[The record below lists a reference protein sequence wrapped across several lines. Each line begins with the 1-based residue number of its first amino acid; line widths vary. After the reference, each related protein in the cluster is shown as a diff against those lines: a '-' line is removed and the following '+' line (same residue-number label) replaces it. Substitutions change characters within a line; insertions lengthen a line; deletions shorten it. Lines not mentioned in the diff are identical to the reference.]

1 MGEPHANRAR
11 NPNTSAE
18 TTAAFAAIARDAAAS
33 GTEIVPVTGA
43 FGARLMLTAA
53 EYEIGTHAALAALA
67 EHAPD
72 CDAAI
77 VAAFGDFGAAAARDL
92 FRIPVLSMAE
102 AALKAAGLAGQP
114 FAMITIA
121 KSAVPRM
128 WALAKAHGV
137 AERLTDIH
145 VLEPMADADAYAR
158 RTLEFCAKLA
168 AGDAGEL
175 VVLSGP
181 PLSALYPRLKGKTA
195 LPLIEGA
202 AAAVRLLEAIV
213 GLGLKPAA
221 RPERE
226 PMIAPE
232 LSGIPEPLVEAIR
245 RRSRRGLS

>member
-1 MGEPHANRAR
+1 MRIALV

-18 TTAAFAAIARDAAAS
+18 TTAAFAAIARSAAAP
-33 GTEIVPVTGA
+33 GTEIVPLTGA

-77 VAAFGDFGAAAARDL
+77 VAAFGDFGVAAARDL

-102 AALKAAGLAGQP
+102 AALKAASLAGQP

-121 KSAVPRM
+121 HSAVPRM
-128 WALAKAHGV
+128 WALARAHGV

-145 VLEPMADADAYAR
+145 VLEPMADADAYAA
-158 RTLEFCAKLA
+158 RTLEFCAQLA

-181 PLSALYPRLKGKTA
+181 PLSALYPRLRGKSA

-202 AAAVRLLEAIV
+202 AAAVRLLEALV
-213 GLGLKPAA
+213 GLGVKPVA
-221 RPERE
+221 RPERA
-226 PMIAPE
+226 PTIAPE
-232 LSGIPEPLVEAIR
+232 LSGIPEALADAIR

>member
-1 MGEPHANRAR
+1 MRIALV

-18 TTAAFAAIARDAAAS
+18 STAAFAAIARAAAAP
-33 GTEIVPVTGA
+33 GTEIVPLTGT
-43 FGARLMLTAA
+43 FGARLMMTPA
-53 EYEIGTHAALAALA
+53 EQEIGAHAALAALA
-67 EHAPD
+67 EHAPT

-77 VAAFGDFGAAAARDL
+77 IAAFGDMGVAAARDL

-128 WALAKAHGV
+128 WSLARAHGV

-145 VLEPMADADAYAR
+145 VLEPIADAEAYAR
-158 RTLEFCAKLA
+158 RTIEFCAKLA

-213 GLGLKPAA
+213 GLGVKSVA
-221 RPERE
+221 RANRE

-232 LSGIPEPLVEAIR
+232 LSGIPEALAEAIR
-245 RRSRRGLS
+245 RRGRGPS

>member
-1 MGEPHANRAR
+1 MRIALV
-11 NPNTSAE
+11 NPNTSPE
-18 TTAAFAAIARDAAAS
+18 STAAFAAIARAAAAP
-33 GTEIVPVTGA
+33 GTEIVPLTGA
-43 FGARLMLTAA
+43 FGARLMMTPA
-53 EYEIGTHAALAALA
+53 EQEIGAHAALAALA
-67 EHAPD
+67 EHAST

-77 VAAFGDFGAAAARDL
+77 IAAFGDMGVAAARDL

-121 KSAVPRM
+121 RSAVPRM
-128 WALAKAHGV
+128 WSLARTHGV

-145 VLEPMADADAYAR
+145 VLEPIPDSEAYAR
-158 RTLEFCAKLA
+158 RTIEFCAQLA

-213 GLGLKPAA
+213 GLGVKPIA
-221 RPERE
+221 RAERE

-232 LSGIPEPLVEAIR
+232 LSGLPEPLIEAIR

>member
-1 MGEPHANRAR
+1 MMTP
-11 NPNTSAE
+11 AE
-18 TTAAFAAIARDAAAS
+18 Q
-33 GTEIVPVTGA
+33 
-43 FGARLMLTAA
+43 
-53 EYEIGTHAALAALA
+53 EIGAHAALAALA
-67 EHAPD
+67 ERAPD

-77 VAAFGDFGAAAARDL
+77 IAAFGDMAVAAARDL

-128 WALAKAHGV
+128 WSLARAHGV

-158 RTLEFCAKLA
+158 RTIELCAKLA

-181 PLSALYPRLKGKTA
+181 PLSALYPRLNGKTA

-213 GLGLKPAA
+213 GLGVTPAA

-226 PMIAPE
+226 PLIAPE
-232 LSGIPEPLVEAIR
+232 LSGIPEPLAEAIR

>member
-1 MGEPHANRAR
+1 MRIALV
-11 NPNTSAE
+11 NPNTSAD
-18 TTAAFAAIARDAAAS
+18 TTAAFAAIARAAAS
-33 GTEIVPVTGA
+33 PGTEIVPVTGA

-77 VAAFGDFGAAAARDL
+77 VAAFGDFGVAAARDL

-121 KSAVPRM
+121 RSAVPRM
-128 WALAKAHGV
+128 RELAKAHGV

-145 VLEPMADADAYAR
+145 VLEPMADAEAYAQ
-158 RTLEFCAKLA
+158 RTIEFCAKLA
-168 AGDAGEL
+168 AEDAGEF

-181 PLSALYPRLKGKTA
+181 PLSALYPRLRGKTA

-202 AAAVRLLEAIV
+202 AAAVRLLEAVV
-213 GLGLKPAA
+213 GLGAKPVA
-221 RPERE
+221 RPERA

-232 LSGIPEPLVEAIR
+232 LSGIPDALVEAIR